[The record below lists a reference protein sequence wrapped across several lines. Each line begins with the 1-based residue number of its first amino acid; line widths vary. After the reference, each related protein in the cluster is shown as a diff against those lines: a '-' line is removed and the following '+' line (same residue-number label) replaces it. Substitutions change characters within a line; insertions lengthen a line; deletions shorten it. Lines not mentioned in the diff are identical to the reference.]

1 MVADVDDMS
10 SWPDQRRLYP
20 SQSVNEMGP
29 REPTRKGL
37 RWMESA
43 QIVDWF
49 LLPTALLTYTKL
61 LASRGT
67 MLNVEGK
74 IIVPSSY
81 GVLSESWEIRNKT

>member
-1 MVADVDDMS
+1 MS
-10 SWPDQRRLYP
+10 SWLNQRRLYT
-20 SQSVNEMGP
+20 SQPVNERGP

-49 LLPTALLTYTKL
+49 LPPTALLTYTKL

-81 GVLSESWEIRNKT
+81 GVLGVSWEILNKT